1 MHATLKAGQITAAE
15 FAALGLEYISYFK
28 PVILDDGRTACAI
41 HAADGQEIT
50 TVEDRD
56 IAFATVQQNDLEPV
70 SVH

>member
-1 MHATLKAGQITAAE
+1 MHAGTKTGRISVAE
-15 FAALGLEYISYFK
+15 FAALGLEYIAYVK
-28 PVILDDGRTACAI
+28 PVVLDDGRAACAI

-56 IAFATVQQNDLEPV
+56 IAFATVIRNDLEPL